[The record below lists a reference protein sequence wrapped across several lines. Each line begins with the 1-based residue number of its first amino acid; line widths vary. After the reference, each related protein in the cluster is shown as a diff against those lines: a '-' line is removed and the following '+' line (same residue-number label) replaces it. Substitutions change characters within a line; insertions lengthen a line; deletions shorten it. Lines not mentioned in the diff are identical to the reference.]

1 MIGQRTLS
9 LLFICITFCSLV
21 LDLDFF
27 FFFFALVVNSIFL
40 GGSVSQFIS

>member
-27 FFFFALVVNSIFL
+27 FFFALVVNSIFL